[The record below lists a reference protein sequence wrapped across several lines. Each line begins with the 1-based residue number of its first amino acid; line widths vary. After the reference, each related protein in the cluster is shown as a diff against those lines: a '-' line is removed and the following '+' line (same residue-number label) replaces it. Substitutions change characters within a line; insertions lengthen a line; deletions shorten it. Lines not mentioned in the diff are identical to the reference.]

1 VFAVCIDA
9 ASAHIT
15 LDGDVELSMHT
26 GDATEHQD
34 MFDCKGKQQ

>member
-26 GDATEHQD
+26 GDATEQD
-34 MFDCKGKQQ
+34 IFDCKGKQQ